1 MKKLIYIFCLFLI
14 SCSNN
19 VEEKVSINKLDENGI
34 EVEIVNVDS
43 AHFTKLLD
51 GKNDLNEKYF
61 TKSELNKFREKNI
74 DANQVYRYIE
84 EAKNGDVNAINSL
97 SYVYYLLEDSKKL
110 KEILELGLKNNV
122 KEAIFNLALL
132 ELGEQNYEKA
142 LSYFDKLPKDYKKK
156 EIENLKSV
164 IYLNIASIALKN
176 NDYDKGVVNLINA
189 YNLGFKELDYEIAN
203 IYRIKGDEGN
213 LIKWLTISSN
223 AQNINAKKDLSEIYY
238 HSGQIE
244 KSLKLFEELYILGE
258 IEYARM
264 LYFVNYRLLNN
275 REALKWYRISRVLG
289 IVERNLELEK
299 LKGFYN

>member
-19 VEEKVSINKLDENGI
+19 VEEKVSINKLDEKGI

-132 ELGEQNYEKA
+132 ELGEQNYEKV

>member
-132 ELGEQNYEKA
+132 ELGEQNYEKV